1 MITPALAFS
10 EKPSTEATKQH
21 HKSVNFIVVP
31 GAYACTKITPVTP

>member
-10 EKPSTEATKQH
+10 EKSPTESAKQH

-31 GAYACTKITPVTP
+31 GAYACTKRVAN